1 MSNIIV
7 ADKYRLIKKIG
18 IGAFGQI
25 YSACEKDHAVPSHA
39 VPSHAVPS
47 HATPTHAVKILSTE
61 HTALFENEVAMYAK
75 IKNINYIPSLYAA
88 GSAGKFHY
96 MVFDLLG
103 QSLEELRLEFGEQM
117 SLKVVL
123 HLSLQMLSIVEA
135 IHDRGIIH
143 RDLKPANFLIKPNAQ
158 GVSELY
164 LIDFGLARSFLD
176 EKLKHYDMHANEP
189 FIGTK
194 RYMSI
199 NTHQGLTP
207 SRRDDLESLGYI
219 MLFLHQGQLPWQKTS
234 RDKNSISANIIEIK
248 QQITWTPG
256 SLGEFVLFLLYCR
269 NLGFSARPNYTYLQN
284 VLKNAMLIHNTI

>member
-18 IGAFGQI
+18 IGGFGQI
-25 YSACEKDHAVPSHA
+25 YSACEKAQQAQAPTHAAPTHA
-39 VPSHAVPS
+39 A
-47 HATPTHAVKILSTE
+47 PTHAVKILSTE

-103 QSLEELRLEFGEQM
+103 QSLEELRLEYSEQM

-123 HLSLQMLSIVEA
+123 HLSLQMLSLVEA
-135 IHDRGIIH
+135 VHDRGIIH

-164 LIDFGLARSFLD
+164 LIDFGLAQSFLD
-176 EKLKHYDMHANEP
+176 ENLNHYELHANAP
-189 FIGTK
+189 FVGTK

-199 NTHQGLTP
+199 NTHQGLTA

-219 MLFLHQGQLPWQKTS
+219 MMFLYQGRLPWQINA
-234 RDKNSISANIIEIK
+234 DKNNMDIITLKQNIT
-248 QQITWTPG
+248 TWT
-256 SLGEFVLFLLYCR
+256 SDSVGEFVLFLHYCR
-269 NLGFSARPNYTYLQN
+269 KLSFSARPNYTYLQN
-284 VLKNAMLIHNTI
+284 VLKNAMLLDT

>member
-18 IGAFGQI
+18 IGGFGQI
-25 YSACEKDHAVPSHA
+25 YSACEKAQA
-39 VPSHAVPS
+39 QAQ
-47 HATPTHAVKILSTE
+47 AQAPTHAVKILSTE

-75 IKNINYIPSLYAA
+75 IKNINYIPALYAA

-103 QSLEELRLEFGEQM
+103 QSLEELRLEYSEQM

-123 HLSLQMLSIVEA
+123 HLSLQMLSLVEA
-135 IHDRGIIH
+135 VHDRGIIH

-164 LIDFGLARSFLD
+164 LIDFGLAQSFLD
-176 EKLKHYDMHANEP
+176 ENLNHYELHANAP
-189 FIGTK
+189 FVGTK

-199 NTHQGLTP
+199 NTHQGLTA

-219 MLFLHQGQLPWQKTS
+219 MLFLYQGRLPWQINA
-234 RDKNSISANIIEIK
+234 DKNNIITLK
-248 QQITWTPG
+248 QNITTWT
-256 SLGEFVLFLLYCR
+256 SDSVGEFVLFLHYCR
-269 NLGFSARPNYTYLQN
+269 KLSFSARPNYTYLQN
-284 VLKNAMLIHNTI
+284 VLKNAMLLDT

>member
-18 IGAFGQI
+18 IGGFGQI
-25 YSACEKDHAVPSHA
+25 YSACEKAQQAQAQAPTHAA
-39 VPSHAVPS
+39 
-47 HATPTHAVKILSTE
+47 PTHAVKILSTE

-103 QSLEELRLEFGEQM
+103 QSLEELRLEYSEQM

-123 HLSLQMLSIVEA
+123 HLSLQ
-135 IHDRGIIH
+135 
-143 RDLKPANFLIKPNAQ
+143 PANFLIKPNAQ

-164 LIDFGLARSFLD
+164 LIDFGLAQSFLD
-176 EKLKHYDMHANEP
+176 ENLNHYELHANAP
-189 FIGTK
+189 FVGTK

-199 NTHQGLTP
+199 NTHQGLTA

-219 MLFLHQGQLPWQKTS
+219 MMFLYKGRLPRQINA
-234 RDKNSISANIIEIK
+234 DKNNMDIITLKQNIT
-248 QQITWTPG
+248 TWT
-256 SLGEFVLFLLYCR
+256 SDSVGEFVLFLHYCR
-269 NLGFSARPNYTYLQN
+269 KLSFSARPNYTYLQN
-284 VLKNAMLIHNTI
+284 VLKNAMLLDT